1 MFSYSV
7 VEILHS
13 AIGRI
18 AVNGSDYDGRSDVL
32 LTFNAVTRSIEVPV
46 GLIND
51 NTYET
56 EEDFNGVLSL
66 VSDSP
71 GVTIA
76 PDNALATIE
85 DDDGMQNCLFRISP
99 PYRKRCHCVIIT
111 CNFGPCHCRPD
122 HWLHWSTLPCQGER
136 GTHGVH
142 CRCDWKHRA
151 ILRCGSVL
159 LHSGWVCFR

>member
-18 AVNGSDYDGRSDVL
+18 AVNGSDYDGRSNVL
-32 LTFNAVTRSIEVPV
+32 LTFNADTRSIEVPV

-56 EEDFNGVLSL
+56 EEDFNGILTL
-66 VSDSP
+66 VSNSP

-85 DDDGMQNCLFRISP
+85 DDDGMQNCLFRIFSNMYRVMP
-99 PYRKRCHCVIIT
+99 PVIFYNFEPHHYRP
-111 CNFGPCHCRPD
+111 G
-122 HWLHWSTLPCQGER
+122 HWFHWSTLPCQGE
-136 GTHGVH
+136 
-142 CRCDWKHRA
+142 
-151 ILRCGSVL
+151 
-159 LHSGWVCFR
+159 